1 VDQILLIEK
10 LFNLIDE
17 LHGMTGVPAEQRLKD
32 KNVQKTSATD
42 SGSKVKAQLSTNEK
56 RRTKE
61 IATIFAQT
69 FIALQKRS
77 TPDKSGET
85 LIKKMQRQNQ
95 PPKMPQKDE
104 KSGKWGVSLLVGLM
118 ALIGGSAALI
128 YGLFQGGPLTGI
140 MKIISKIG
148 ISGGLKMITRSV
160 KLFVKIFSGLLKAPL
175 QIFSRV
181 GNFFSSVGKS
191 IKGMFS
197 GMMPNFVKNI
207 GKNKGFMSRMLSG
220 IGKFLIKGL
229 KKVPLIGNVISIAF
243 AVSRFKKGDVVGGVI
258 DTLSALSG
266 LLYLVPGGQP
276 FALAIGIGLDVL
288 NAWLDVKAK
297 GETGKER
304 SASKMNILKD
314 MVSKIG
320 AWLKPK
326 VKYIPI
332 LRSLFDF
339 GDAFN
344 AFKKGDIT
352 GGFKYIGV
360 GLLSFL
366 GVNSLMDGISFFT
379 NMFSGKDNK
388 EQNQPKTKSVSWID
402 KIREWVKKRLQSL
415 PMFMRKPLE
424 WLGFIDGDGEN
435 IGETISRKSAEY
447 GDKIGQFVDSFW
459 NSVTSFSDN
468 IYNAFK
474 EKLPMISETIGNIIS
489 GIGNFIKNLNPFSG
503 GGGEQLSE
511 AQKAEKAKQA
521 GWSSWEE
528 YEKSG
533 WQYKS
538 STSSPSMATPQSTSS
553 DLSNIAKTHFTHMRT
568 MISYNKAIY
577 NVLVEIS
584 KNGMGGGGGVINNT
598 PIIKSQPSSSPS
610 NTSAFGEN
618 RGGYANS
625 DYAFA

>member
-32 KNVQKTSATD
+32 KNVQKTAATD
-42 SGSKVKAQLSTNEK
+42 SGSRVKAQLSTTEK
-56 RRTKE
+56 KRTKE
-61 IATIFAQT
+61 IATLFAQT
-69 FIALQKRS
+69 FIAYQNKN

-85 LIKKMQRQNQ
+85 LIKKMQRQTQ
-95 PPKMPQKDE
+95 TSKTPQKEE
-104 KSGKWGVSLLVGLM
+104 KSGKWGVSLFAGLV
-118 ALIGGSAALI
+118 ALIGGAAALI

-160 KLFVKIFSGLLKAPL
+160 KIFVKLFSGLLKAPL

-181 GNFFSSVGKS
+181 GKFFSSVGKS

-197 GMMPNFVKNI
+197 GMMPKFLKNI
-207 GKNKGFMSRMLSG
+207 GKNKGFMSRMING

-243 AVSRFKKGDVVGGVI
+243 AVKNFMDGDVVAGVI
-258 DTLSALSG
+258 DTLSALAG

-276 FALAIGIGLDVL
+276 FGFAISLGLDVL
-288 NAWLDVKAK
+288 NAWLDVKA
-297 GETGKER
+297 EQGKEKGLT
-304 SASKMNILKD
+304 KMDILKD
-314 MVSKIG
+314 MVSKVG

-344 AFKKGDIT
+344 AFKKGDVT
-352 GGFKYIGV
+352 GGFKHIGV

-379 NMFSGKDNK
+379 SMFSGNGKK
-388 EQNQPKTKSVSWID
+388 EDNQPKQKSVSWID
-402 KIREWVKKRLQSL
+402 KIREWVKKKLQSL
-415 PMFMRKPLE
+415 PMILRKPLE

-435 IGETISRKSAEY
+435 IGEIISRKSSEY
-447 GDKIGQFVDSFW
+447 GDKIGQFVNSLW
-459 NSVTSFSDN
+459 NSITTISDN
-468 IYNAFK
+468 IYNTFK
-474 EKLPMISETIGNIIS
+474 EKLPMISETIGSVIS
-489 GIGNFIKNLNPFSG
+489 GIGNFIKNINPFSG
-503 GGGEQLSE
+503 GGGGEQLTD

-521 GWSSWEE
+521 GWGSWEE

-538 STSSPSMATPQSTSS
+538 STSSASISTPQSDSN
-553 DLSNIAKTHFTHMRT
+553 LSQIARTHFTYMQT
-568 MISYNKAIY
+568 MISYNKAMY

-584 KNGMGGGGGVINNT
+584 KNGMGGSGRVINNT
-598 PIIKSQPSSSPS
+598 PIMPSQSSPNPANIS
-610 NTSAFGEN
+610 SFGDN
-618 RGGYANS
+618 RGGYVNS